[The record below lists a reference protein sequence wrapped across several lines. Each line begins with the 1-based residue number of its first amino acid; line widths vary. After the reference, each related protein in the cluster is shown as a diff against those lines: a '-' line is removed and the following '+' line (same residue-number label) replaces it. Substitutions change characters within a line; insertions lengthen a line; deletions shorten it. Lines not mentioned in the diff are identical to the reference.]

1 MTLIYRG
8 CHELDISMTG
18 IDLCVSFQDKE
29 VACGAHA
36 PRILSLDDY
45 FLQETN
51 KQEED
56 PETGKK
62 VKVKVI
68 YITVYQ
74 LISGGGRGGGGG
86 TWFTFRAQATTTTH
100 YSIYRSFIGSAT
112 TTTHYSIY
120 RSLSLAMNL
129 LHGDIPNNSFSIF
142 LGNGVCL

>member
-1 MTLIYRG
+1 
-8 CHELDISMTG
+8 
-18 IDLCVSFQDKE
+18 

-68 YITVYQ
+68 YLLQYISSYQ
-74 LISGGGRGGGGG
+74 GGGGG
-86 TWFTFRAQATTTTH
+86 ARGSLSVRAQATTTTH
-100 YSIYRSFIGSAT
+100 YSIYRSFIGCIIVSYEFTAW
-112 TTTHYSIY
+112 
-120 RSLSLAMNL
+120 
-129 LHGDIPNNSFSIF
+129 
-142 LGNGVCL
+142 

>member
-74 LISGGGRGGGGG
+74 LISGGGGGGARG
-86 TWFTFRAQATTTTH
+86 
-100 YSIYRSFIGSAT
+100 
-112 TTTHYSIY
+112 
-120 RSLSLAMNL
+120 SLSELKLPPQHITVYTGHL
-129 LHGDIPNNSFSIF
+129 LGQLPPQHITVYTGHYR
-142 LGNGVCL
+142 